1 MLFWNSIKDC
11 KIPTK
16 SPLHSTSGCT
26 SKLPSENCFM
36 ERSISSTYVPR
47 IWMDLRMLCASLPI
61 SSSEWYSSWLCR
73 FPSVSF
79 FATSSIACNGS
90 RMVSSTILLTFFAIA
105 HARSRKIMITAI
117 PATAQKI
124 VLWTAL
130 LLCLSVNASNFFETS
145 TKLFN
150 AGVHL
155 FKISSTACSPL
166 PALISSMIS
175 YPIVSQS
182 VSAPLYS
189 V

>member
-73 FPSVSF
+73 FPSVSS

-117 PATAQKI
+117 PARFCRNFSQI
-124 VLWTAL
+124 RLLAL
-130 LLCLSVNASNFFETS
+130 LLCLSVNASNFFEIS

-155 FKISSTACSPL
+155 FKIPSTA
-166 PALISSMIS
+166 
-175 YPIVSQS
+175 
-182 VSAPLYS
+182 
-189 V
+189 